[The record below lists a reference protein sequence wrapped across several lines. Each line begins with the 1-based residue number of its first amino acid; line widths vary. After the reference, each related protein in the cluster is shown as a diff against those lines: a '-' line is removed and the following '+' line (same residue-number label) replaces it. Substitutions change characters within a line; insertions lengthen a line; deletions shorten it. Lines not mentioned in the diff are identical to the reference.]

1 MKWLPEFVRFASD
14 ATLVGLSGGA
24 LLLLALV
31 ALVAERCRLRLKR
44 IDAVG
49 WVPWTSIFVFAAVI
63 GVSLLT
69 VALKGWAAG

>member
-31 ALVAERCRLRLKR
+31 ALVAERCRLRRKR

-69 VALKGWAAG
+69 VALMGWAAG